1 MKNLAFYPYEDNTA
15 FLLKWREQIE
25 KAGFN
30 IIDFS
35 DISKRQ
41 LSNNEVDIVF
51 LNWYEEIHSR
61 KTIRACAQM
70 LKRMM
75 KIHSLKSHG
84 ARIITVIHNR
94 TPHENDHPKCTSTLR
109 NYLLKASTYIVV
121 LSDASKSI
129 LKKDLGRKAYNS
141 IENRLKKLPL
151 PNYINVYPDD
161 NKAFSRETFNISV
174 DTPIFLAL
182 GNLRPYKNIELIFRL
197 ASTFYEKKLPSLF
210 VIAGKPF
217 SQEYGKELSA
227 IADQLPN
234 VVFLDRYIP
243 DEDISSLVSLSDAM
257 VVPMNTN
264 SSINSSEIILAFS
277 FKKPVIAPSIP
288 TALEYPV
295 EANFLY
301 SYNSVNVHF
310 EKLLEATLEAYEDIL
325 SQRHIKKGES
335 LYLCVSKQ
343 NSEEVIFEHLKEI
356 LNVMQ

>member
-1 MKNLAFYPYEDNTA
+1 MKNLAFYPYEDTTA
-15 FLLKWREQIE
+15 FLIKWREQIE

-35 DISKRQ
+35 HITKHQ
-41 LSNNEVDIVF
+41 LSNNEVDVVF

-61 KTIRACAQM
+61 NAIRACAQTI
-70 LKRMM
+70 KRMA

-94 TPHENDHPKCTSTLR
+94 SPHENSHPKCTSALR
-109 NYLLKASTYIVV
+109 NYLLRVSTYIVV

-129 LKKDLGRKAYNS
+129 LKKDLGHRAYRN
-141 IENRLKKLPL
+141 IENKLKKLPL

-161 NKAFSRETFNISV
+161 NKAFSREAFNVSV
-174 DTPIFLAL
+174 NTPIFLAL
-182 GNLRPYKNIELIFRL
+182 GNLRPYKNIELIFKL
-197 ASTFYEKKLPSLF
+197 ASTLYEKKLPSLF
-210 VIAGKPF
+210 IIAGKPF
-217 SQEYGKELSA
+217 SQEYGEELSA
-227 IADQLPN
+227 IANKLPN
-234 VVFLDRYIP
+234 VVFLDKYIP
-243 DEDISSLVSLSDAM
+243 DEDISSLVSLSDVM
-257 VVPMNTN
+257 VVPMNTD

-343 NSEEVIFEHLKEI
+343 NGEEVIFEHLKEI